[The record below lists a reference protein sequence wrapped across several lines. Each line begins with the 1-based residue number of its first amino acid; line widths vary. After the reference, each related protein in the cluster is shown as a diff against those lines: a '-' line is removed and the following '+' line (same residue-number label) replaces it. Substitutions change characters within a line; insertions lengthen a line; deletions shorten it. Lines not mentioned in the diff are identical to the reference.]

1 MVVGSDWLRS
11 LENQQK
17 DVKKL
22 TCGYKLF
29 DWVRSLE
36 NQQND
41 VKKLTCGYKLFD
53 WLPSLEKQ
61 QKDVKTQSRT
71 VESDSDTLHFSVV
84 SFAVVILGCR
94 TTPVK
99 TFNTM
104 QP

>member
-1 MVVGSDWLRS
+1 MVVGSDWLKS

-29 DWVRSLE
+29 DW
-36 NQQND
+36 
-41 VKKLTCGYKLFD
+41 
-53 WLPSLEKQ
+53 LPSLENR

-71 VESDSDTLHFSVV
+71 LESDSDTLHFSVV
-84 SFAVVILGCR
+84 SFAVVVLGCC

-99 TFNTM
+99 TCNTM